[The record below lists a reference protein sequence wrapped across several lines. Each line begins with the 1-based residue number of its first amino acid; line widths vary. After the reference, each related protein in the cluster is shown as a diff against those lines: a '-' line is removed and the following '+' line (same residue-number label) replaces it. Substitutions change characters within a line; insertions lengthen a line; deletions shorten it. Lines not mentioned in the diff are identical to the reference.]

1 MRSFMGFLW
10 RVLKLC
16 PAKHC
21 VHFWPPSINLS
32 YLPARNFE
40 VFNQVDQDVQCIDP
54 SIKFLG
60 FMVLKTQSYVADLF
74 LEGIVTLVLY
84 IYSGLCH
91 TNYNLPRY
99 TVLRDDGSVINQ
111 SSILE
116 TSRIRG
122 RCAKIPII
130 ILMMILQIVIA
141 LHTCGIARLVDD
153 LL

>member
-1 MRSFMGFLW
+1 
-10 RVLKLC
+10 
-16 PAKHC
+16 
-21 VHFWPPSINLS
+21 
-32 YLPARNFE
+32 
-40 VFNQVDQDVQCIDP
+40 
-54 SIKFLG
+54 
-60 FMVLKTQSYVADLF
+60 MVLKTQSYVADLF
-74 LEGIVTLVLY
+74 LECIVTLVLY

-141 LHTCGIARLVDD
+141 LHTCGVARLVDD